1 MHMFEWAYLYMNVCA
16 HRGQKK
22 ASELPGAR
30 VTGIYEPPE
39 VGVEG
44 QTWVL
49 WETSAWSYLLRHLSK
64 PHLLVSTSM
73 TLSGLFSQRSPLLNT
88 LVIFPLLL
96 AATVWMKMNK
106 KGISKGSQS
115 QYLPEFLWVS
125 FWLHLFY
132 CMSVCT
138 SCRAYVR
145 TEGNYGSPH
154 SPPTVWVSGINLR
167 LSRWWQVST
176 APPPQSLS
184 QCLKNHSNKQGWS
197 TSSHD
202 PVWMSSKGHGALFG
216 WPQRSEKKPL

>member
-39 VGVEG
+39 VGAEG

-73 TLSGLFSQRSPLLNT
+73 TLSGLFSQRSPLLST

-115 QYLPEFLWVS
+115 QCLPEFHWVS

-145 TEGNYGSPH
+145 AEGNYGSPH
-154 SPPTVWVSGINLR
+154 SPPTVWVSGIKLR
-167 LSRWWQVST
+167 LSRLVASVHCAT
-176 APPPQSLS
+176 SPVLQSVFEE
-184 QCLKNHSNKQGWS
+184 
-197 TSSHD
+197 
-202 PVWMSSKGHGALFG
+202 P
-216 WPQRSEKKPL
+216 